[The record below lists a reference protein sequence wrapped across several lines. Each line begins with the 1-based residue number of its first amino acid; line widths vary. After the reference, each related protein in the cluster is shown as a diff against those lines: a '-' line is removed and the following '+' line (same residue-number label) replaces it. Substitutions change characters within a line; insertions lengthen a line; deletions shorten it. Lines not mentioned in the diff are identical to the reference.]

1 MKLKSL
7 TSEDSKLN
15 KIDKIQILKI
25 LEDNITAL
33 YNRPNRPENLEI
45 ELKRKKMRTRK
56 ALTFCKVKW
65 KKLSR
70 R

>member
-45 ELKRKKMRTRK
+45 EPEKEENADEKSTYIL
-56 ALTFCKVKW
+56 
-65 KKLSR
+65 
-70 R
+70 